1 MSTSSPRP
9 EAEHPPYPL
18 FALAP
23 SYTPNPTTGP
33 AQERA
38 LLSLSAHQRTSY
50 DAIPIDHT
58 APLNASSL
66 IRASLAPDAPP
77 RFLPPSL
84 DPSSSSSSS
93 QTSVAANNTHPHHP
107 RAATP
112 DGGDRKPV
120 GGGDRG
126 FEPVDA
132 ADDNNMVTSALA
144 ALDASRSAEPGAS
157 PDDPCRSEELTDA
170 KSE

>member
-23 SYTPNPTTGP
+23 SYTPTPTTGP

-66 IRASLAPDAPP
+66 FRASLAPDAPP

-84 DPSSSSSSS
+84 DPS
-93 QTSVAANNTHPHHP
+93 QSVVNTQPE
-107 RAATP
+107 AATSGDSKQHVNGRFDPIP
-112 DGGDRKPV
+112 D
-120 GGGDRG
+120 
-126 FEPVDA
+126 
-132 ADDNNMVTSALA
+132 ADSSIVTSALA
-144 ALDASRSAEPGAS
+144 ALDASRSAEPS
-157 PDDPCRSEELTDA
+157 PNSEPCRASEGFTEP